1 MMLRKNN
8 QNIPELLSPAGNLE
22 KGKVAIDFGAD
33 AVFIGGKWFSLRARA
48 SNFGKSEI
56 SEIVKYAKS
65 KDKVIYVAA
74 NIFCHN
80 IDLRGAERYLQFLKD
95 TGVSAIIVADPYL
108 MEIAKKIDLEI
119 HISTQQSITNSAAA
133 RFWFRNGAPRV
144 VTAREVTGQEL
155 KTMIAK
161 TPHIDYEYFI
171 HGAVC
176 IAYSGRCTMSNHF
189 TNRDSNR
196 GGCAHSC
203 RWMYNVKE
211 GNGASCQSKKE
222 DFTMSAKDAS
232 LAEDLIDLIKM
243 GVKSF
248 KIEGRMKSLHYVAT
262 ITASY
267 RKAIDAIL
275 YTGNY
280 NKKEAYEE
288 ISKAVNREVDSNFFH
303 GTPGPKTQFYGD
315 LNKKTP
321 SQNFLLTVD
330 DITANNL
337 ILATVRNKFYK
348 SEKIEFFGPD
358 FENVICDVLELYDDK
373 MEPIEFANKPMHQI
387 YLKINKKISSKAM
400 GRRY

>member
-33 AVFIGGKWFSLRARA
+33 AVFIGGKWFSLRAKA

-108 MEIAKKIDLEI
+108 IEIAKKIDLEI

-176 IAYSGRCTMSNHF
+176 IAYSGRCTMSNHLLIVIL
-189 TNRDSNR
+189 T
-196 GGCAHSC
+196 G
-203 RWMYNVKE
+203 E
-211 GNGASCQSKKE
+211 G
-222 DFTMSAKDAS
+222 
-232 LAEDLIDLIKM
+232 
-243 GVKSF
+243 V
-248 KIEGRMKSLHYVAT
+248 
-262 ITASY
+262 
-267 RKAIDAIL
+267 
-275 YTGNY
+275 
-280 NKKEAYEE
+280 
-288 ISKAVNREVDSNFFH
+288 
-303 GTPGPKTQFYGD
+303 
-315 LNKKTP
+315 
-321 SQNFLLTVD
+321 
-330 DITANNL
+330 L
-337 ILATVRNKFYK
+337 ILVGECIMLKKAM
-348 SEKIEFFGPD
+348 
-358 FENVICDVLELYDDK
+358 VLVVNQK
-373 MEPIEFANKPMHQI
+373 
-387 YLKINKKISSKAM
+387 KKILQCQQRCLTSW
-400 GRRY
+400 RFNWFN